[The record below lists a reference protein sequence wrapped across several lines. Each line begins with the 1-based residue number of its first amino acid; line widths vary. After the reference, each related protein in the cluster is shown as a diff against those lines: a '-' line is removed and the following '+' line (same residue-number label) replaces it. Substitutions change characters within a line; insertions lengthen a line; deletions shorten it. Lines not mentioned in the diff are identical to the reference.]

1 MLAKYK
7 FISKRKITLL
17 FIILHLCLQSF
28 RQKMSNSITMRIVIQ
43 YRIQPQPIIYYR
55 IIILKK
61 VMYKFWKPMNT
72 YWSYLVGKTF
82 LNKRL
87 LSAVYIYFRCRGL
100 FKSLLVVLH
109 ALTIAVQEEY
119 QLFSCTN
126 EFSWSSFYIRDT
138 RTKRVH
144 LYFTV
149 NESGKTNETRKTREN

>member
-43 YRIQPQPIIYYR
+43 YRIQPQHIIYYR
-55 IIILKK
+55 INILKK
-61 VMYKFWKPMNT
+61 VMYKFWKPMST

-87 LSAVYIYFRCRGL
+87 LSTVYIFFHGKVGAAVGDFLKVY
-100 FKSLLVVLH
+100 LLSCLDN
-109 ALTIAVQEEY
+109 
-119 QLFSCTN
+119 SCTG
-126 EFSWSSFYIRDT
+126 
-138 RTKRVH
+138 RVLVIF
-144 LYFTV
+144 LYQRIFIFLYQ
-149 NESGKTNETRKTREN
+149 GYTN

>member
-1 MLAKYK
+1 MQFTIKCSRDFYFHYNTVFNIIWKGIRAHNEERKIFYNMLAKYK

-17 FIILHLCLQSF
+17 FIILHLCLESF

-61 VMYKFWKPMNT
+61 VMYKFWKPTST

-87 LSAVYIYFRCRGL
+87 LSAVYIF
-100 FKSLLVVLH
+100 FH
-109 ALTIAVQEEY
+109 
-119 QLFSCTN
+119 
-126 EFSWSSFYIRDT
+126 
-138 RTKRVH
+138 
-144 LYFTV
+144 
-149 NESGKTNETRKTREN
+149 